1 MALATRCPY
10 CHTTFRVVQDQ
21 LKLFNGIVRCGS
33 CQQIFN
39 GVEQLLPQEGGAE
52 VFRPERAQSRI
63 SEIAPALRE
72 QEQEQT
78 LTEPVE
84 DLHLILS
91 VEDEAEPV
99 STALAATPEPV
110 LGENTRPVRL
120 DMAPPD
126 DRLDV
131 LPETELK
138 PDSRREP
145 QFIEPAADI
154 PAHRTDGRDA
164 PENDFMPTQFP
175 DLLQAKQAQAYAH
188 HASPSLELDEPQP
201 EVDAIEEP
209 EFMQRARRQQRF
221 GRIWRIAMLIGVL
234 LMLPTLLWQ
243 VVDVF
248 NARIA
253 AAFPALKPAIES
265 VCGVIDCR
273 VGLEKQIDQVTV
285 EVSELHAPA
294 NGETAYTLGVVL
306 RNRSAQGQV
315 WPNIELTLNDSDEKA
330 VARRIFAPAEFLPNP
345 QLVAQGFAASSE
357 QSIKLAFELE
367 QIKPSGYRVYL
378 FYP

>member
-39 GVEQLLPQEGGAE
+39 GVEQLLRDETAAAS
-52 VFRPERAQSRI
+52 RPLERQKSQVN
-63 SEIAPALRE
+63 EIHAVQPE
-72 QEQEQT
+72 QEPAVV
-78 LTEPVE
+78 EPVE

-91 VEDEAEPV
+91 VGDESEPV

-110 LGENTRPVRL
+110 PSGHVRPVLL
-120 DMAPPD
+120 DMVSPAD
-126 DRLDV
+126 HLVDV
-131 LPETELK
+131 LPEAERK
-138 PDSRREP
+138 PDLRREP
-145 QFIEPAADI
+145 QFIEPVAELPEQRAS
-154 PAHRTDGRDA
+154 GLDA
-164 PENDFMPTQFP
+164 PENDFQPTQFP
-175 DLLQAKQAQAYAH
+175 DLLQAKQAQAYAD
-188 HASPSLELDEPQP
+188 HAPHTVEVEAPQLE
-201 EVDAIEEP
+201 EVAAEEP

-221 GRIWRIAMLIGVL
+221 GRIWRIAMLCGVL
-234 LMLPTLLWQ
+234 LMFPVLLLQ

-248 NARIA
+248 NARIG
-253 AAFPALKPAIES
+253 AAFPVLKPAVES
-265 VCGVIDCR
+265 VCAAIDCR
-273 VGLEKQIDQVTV
+273 VGLEKQIEQVAV

-294 NGETAYTLGVVL
+294 NGETAYTLAIVL
-306 RNRSAQGQV
+306 RNRSVQGQV

-330 VARRIFAPAEFLPNP
+330 VARRIFAPSEFLPNT

-357 QSIKLAFELE
+357 QSIKLVFELE